1 MSQNPLLDFSDLPR
15 FDAIKPEHI
24 TPALDVLLADARAA
38 IDAVVAAGG
47 DSWDAVVEPLT
58 DATEKLGRAWGVVG
72 HLNGVMGN
80 TEGLREA
87 YNAEIPRISAFFTE
101 LGQNLDLFARFKAV
115 AANPE
120 FAAAS
125 AAQKKVIEND
135 LRDFRLAGA
144 ELPDAQRRASPN
156 CPAGW
161 PSCPTSFRS
170 T

>member
-72 HLNGVMGN
+72 HLNGVVGN
-80 TEGLREA
+80 TEA
-87 YNAEIPRISAFFTE
+87 C
-101 LGQNLDLFARFKAV
+101 ARPTTPK
-115 AANPE
+115 
-120 FAAAS
+120 S
-125 AAQKKVIEND
+125 
-135 LRDFRLAGA
+135 
-144 ELPDAQRRASPN
+144 RASPPSSPSWGRTWT
-156 CPAGW
+156 CSPASRRW
-161 PSCPTSFRS
+161 RPIPHSPPPAPRRRK
-170 T
+170 